1 MHPQSEIDKKL
12 EKIKLVFNIK
22 EILKKDINSSYIKK
36 YYNTNGIPYSIF
48 HTKTGFIHMG
58 VSKDGKYKEDDLLE
72 APKTVE
78 KYLKESSKRVLE
90 LAIGRGANSIY
101 LAKKYPKVNFYGIDI
116 SKGQLNFAFKNASKL
131 NNFHPEFGDYHNL
144 NKFDDASFDIV
155 FVIEALCHSTKKEEV
170 LNQVYRVLRKGG
182 IFIIFDGYQN
192 KNSLSEN
199 ERIALKL
206 TEIGMAVEKCESYN
220 CFISKVKKNKFKI
233 ILEED
238 ASNYVLPT
246 MNRFERIA
254 KIFFNHPI
262 LAKFISFVTPK
273 AFTYNSLSG
282 YLMPNLMKD
291 NVTCYMITILKK

>member
-1 MHPQSEIDKKL
+1 MDNQSEIDKKL
-12 EKIKLVFNIK
+12 EKIKSVFALN
-22 EILKKDINSSYIKK
+22 EILMKNINQEHIRK
-36 YYNTNGIPYSIF
+36 YYNINKIPYSIF
-48 HTKTGFIHMG
+48 HTKKDFIHMG
-58 VSKDGKYKEDDLLE
+58 ISKDGKYKEGDLLE
-72 APKTVE
+72 AARTVE
-78 KYLKESSKRVLE
+78 DYIKKSTKKILE
-90 LAIGRGANSIY
+90 IAAGRGANSIY
-101 LAKKYPKVNFYGIDI
+101 LAKKHPKVNFYGSDI
-116 SKGQLNFAFKNASKL
+116 SKGQLDYAFKKASKL
-131 NNFHPEFGDYHNL
+131 SNFHPEFGDYHDL
-144 NKFDDASFDIV
+144 KKFDDASFDIV
-155 FVIEALCHSTKKEEV
+155 FVIEALCHSTKKEKV
-170 LNQVYRVLRKGG
+170 LKQVYRVLRKGG

-206 TEIGMAVEKCESYN
+206 TEVGMAVEKFESYN
-220 CFISKVKKNKFKI
+220 SFLSKVKKNKFKI

-262 LAKFISFVTPK
+262 LAKFISSVTPK

-282 YLMPNLMKD
+282 YLMPNLMID

>member
-1 MHPQSEIDKKL
+1 MYTQSEIDKKL
-12 EKIKLVFNIK
+12 EKIKSVFSINN
-22 EILKKDINSSYIKK
+22 ILKKDINQSYIKK
-36 YYNTNGIPYSIF
+36 YYNTNKIPYSIF

-58 VSKDGKYKEDDLLE
+58 ISEDGKYKESDLLE
-72 APKTVE
+72 AARTIKNYI
-78 KYLKESSKRVLE
+78 KKSSKKVLE
-90 LAIGRGANSIY
+90 LAMGRGANSIY
-101 LAKKYPKVNFYGIDI
+101 LAKKYSKVDFYGIDI
-116 SKGQLNFAFKNASKL
+116 SKGQLNYAFKKVSKL
-131 NNFHPEFGDYHNL
+131 SNFHPEFGDYHNL
-144 NKFDDASFDIV
+144 KKFDDASFDIV
-155 FVIEALCHSTKKEEV
+155 FVIESLCHSTKKEEV

-192 KNSLSEN
+192 KNRLSEN

-206 TEIGMAVEKCESYN
+206 TEIGMAVEKFESYN
-220 CFISKVKKNKFKI
+220 SFISKVKKNKFKI

-238 ASNYVLPT
+238 NSNYVLPT

-254 KIFFNHPI
+254 KIFFNHPT
-262 LAKFISFVTPK
+262 LAKFISSVTPK